1 MNILDANVVIR
12 VLLNEESKD
21 GQKAREIISNIEKNQ
36 IETRILTDV
45 IAQVI
50 YVMTSKQLYWYSR
63 ELVITGL
70 LLFFKLPNISIEN
83 ENTIMKTFTY
93 FREDPKLEFV
103 DCLLLATQKHLW
115 WSIHTLDRYLKKR
128 SQE

>member
-50 YVMTSKQLYWYSR
+50 YVMTSKQLY
-63 ELVITGL
+63 
-70 LLFFKLPNISIEN
+70 
-83 ENTIMKTFTY
+83 
-93 FREDPKLEFV
+93 
-103 DCLLLATQKHLW
+103 
-115 WSIHTLDRYLKKR
+115 
-128 SQE
+128 